1 MGNLNKRTVYITITA
16 VALLAFISLI
26 FYGTLKNERSVT
38 YSMIDDAAAVIG
50 LEFSRAEKDSMVE
63 DLSDLLEN
71 YESLRGIEM
80 PNSIVPAIVFNP
92 ILPGMVFENKS
103 SKFSHNRPT
112 NVERPENLED
122 VAFWPITKLSE
133 LSRNIKVS
141 AV

>member
-1 MGNLNKRTVYITITA
+1 MSNLNKRTVYITIAA

-80 PNSIVPAIVFNP
+80 PNSIVPD
-92 ILPGMVFENKS
+92 
-103 SKFSHNRPT
+103 T
-112 NVERPENLED
+112 
-122 VAFWPITKLSE
+122 
-133 LSRNIKVS
+133 SRNGF
-141 AV
+141 